1 MHARIRRQLVEGMV
15 KEYDVEMVKSLMN
28 TISETTGVTYLEASD
43 MVVTAWQQSKHNSVV
58 SNQPENAKFEELR
71 CAELVA

>member
-1 MHARIRRQLVEGMV
+1 
-15 KEYDVEMVKSLMN
+15 MVKSLMN

-58 SNQPENAKFEELR
+58 SNQPENAKIEELR
-71 CAELVA
+71 CAELVV